1 MDNNDRVVRELIL
14 AAAMTL
20 SRCVAKAK
28 SMELKMN
35 IIFSLLVVGCLEA
48 CKSKEAHDPAEPLLY
63 HCHHHHVKQN
73 GKVRLSDGQDVR
85 SGVEF
90 AMVECSIVC
99 GTGWGMRSFHVSCQ
113 VDITFFRLITTHI
126 FKRYN
131 KLNMSCAVAVIA
143 SYLICCVTGVL
154 LTQ

>member
-1 MDNNDRVVRELIL
+1 MKR
-14 AAAMTL
+14 
-20 SRCVAKAK
+20 
-28 SMELKMN
+28 
-35 IIFSLLVVGCLEA
+35 
-48 CKSKEAHDPAEPLLY
+48 
-63 HCHHHHVKQN
+63 N

-90 AMVECSIVC
+90 TMVECSIVC
-99 GTGWGMRSFHVSCQ
+99 GTGDRGPGNEKFSCQ
-113 VDITFFRLITTHI
+113 VDITSFRLITTHI

-131 KLNMSCAVAVIA
+131 KLNMPCAVAVIA